1 MKRFTDAAKWT
12 DPWFRNLT
20 PSGKIFWIFLL
31 DNCDNAGIWERDDA
45 FFKFVSGIDV
55 EVDAHLEELADRIV
69 VLDECR
75 VLVPK
80 FVLFQQG
87 GELKE
92 SKPFHRGIL
101 KILDKHGFEHNG
113 DGRIRQSNA
122 ISMAKESHTDGIPMP
137 TSLGKGNGNG
147 KGKVKKEI
155 PEELNVPEFRKAW
168 EDYLTMRRQNKW
180 ATLKEAT
187 LQAKFEE
194 FIEHGVEE
202 SVRALKQSVRQGW
215 RGIFPGK
222 DRKDSK
228 HLDNDRNYD
237 DPV

>member
-55 EVDAHLEELADRIV
+55 ELDAHLEELADRIV

-101 KILDKHGFEHNG
+101 KILDKHGLEQNG
-113 DGRIRQSNA
+113 DGRIRESNA

-137 TSLGKGNGNG
+137 TSIGKGIG

-222 DRKDSK
+222 DRKERHDDENS
-228 HLDNDRNYD
+228 NWD
-237 DPV
+237 DPLAT

>member
-1 MKRFTDAAKWT
+1 
-12 DPWFRNLT
+12 
-20 PSGKIFWIFLL
+20 
-31 DNCDNAGIWERDDA
+31 
-45 FFKFVSGIDV
+45 
-55 EVDAHLEELADRIV
+55 
-69 VLDECR
+69 
-75 VLVPK
+75 
-80 FVLFQQG
+80 
-87 GELKE
+87 
-92 SKPFHRGIL
+92 
-101 KILDKHGFEHNG
+101 
-113 DGRIRQSNA
+113 
-122 ISMAKESHTDGIPMP
+122 MAKESHTDSIPML
-137 TSLGKGNGNG
+137 TSLGKGNGNGNG

-187 LQAKFEE
+187 LEAKFEE